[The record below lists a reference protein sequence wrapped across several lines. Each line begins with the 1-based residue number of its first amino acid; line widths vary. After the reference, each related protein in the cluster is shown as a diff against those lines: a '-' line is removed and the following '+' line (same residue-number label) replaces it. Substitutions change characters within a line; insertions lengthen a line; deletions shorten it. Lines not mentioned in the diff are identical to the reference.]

1 MKVDKTTTR
10 ELGEEKHM
18 NYPFSRNGKSNA
30 ILNGDSLLSVHP
42 DTQKAKSCSFAQLA
56 VLWQSAMQI
65 KQKTATQQK
74 YAYLLEKHIIPH
86 LGNCKVD
93 SLSANTIN
101 SFIREKLCC
110 GRLGDSGELSPSYV
124 RSMAILI
131 GSVLRFADR
140 ENICVGTQ
148 IEIYKPTLVK
158 REVEVLSINEQSHL
172 ETCLLDEATP
182 TGMGVIVSLNTGLRL
197 GEICALSWDD
207 ICWDNHTLTVRGT
220 VARPSSDRI
229 SGKAALRIDTPK
241 TPSSRRQ
248 IPIPTKLWTP
258 LRHLYC
264 RSGGKYMLTGTD
276 KFISPRTYEYRF
288 HRLLESCGIRTV
300 NYHVLRHTFATRC
313 IEAGMDVKTL
323 SELLGHSSVA
333 TTMNTYVHS
342 SMERKRMQIEKVA
355 SLFEN
360 CQTE

>member
-1 MKVDKTTTR
+1 MKANKSADRKPY
-10 ELGEEKHM
+10 GEVQEYCSYAESSK
-18 NYPFSRNGKSNA
+18 NCAVCSDG
-30 ILNGDSLLSVHP
+30 SLP
-42 DTQKAKSCSFAQLA
+42 RAYFDTQDNQSCSFAHLA

-86 LGNCKVD
+86 LGNCEVD

-110 GRLGDSGELSPSYV
+110 GRLDDRGELSPSYV

-131 GSVLRFADR
+131 GSILRFADR
-140 ENICVGTQ
+140 ENICIGTQ

-182 TGMGVIVSLNTGLRL
+182 TGMGIIVSLNTGLRL

-220 VARPSSDRI
+220 VVRPSSDRI
-229 SGKAALRIDTPK
+229 LGKAALRIDTPK

-264 RSGGKYMLTGTD
+264 SSGGKYMLTGTD

-355 SLFEN
+355 SLFGN